1 MTRLNIRTEEMILE
15 FGSVAVVSPQSFDG
29 PRIKRGAPGG
39 FGRHGDNR
47 TWCLVCGMP
56 TMASTSG
63 IQVG

>member
-1 MTRLNIRTEEMILE
+1 MIGVNIRTRETVFE
-15 FGSVAVVSPQSFDG
+15 FGSVAAQHPQSFDG

-56 TMASTSG
+56 TLASTSG
-63 IQVG
+63 I